1 MLRIIHGPCEPRI
14 RNMLWRLGRHYD
26 GIRRRLRDTLLPS
39 VLAAAHSVQDEAVDQ
54 LIPVAPKV
62 LQPGRMLGDHL
73 QDWPGLATINDIE
86 QRLDAIGLFE
96 ALHVEDAHPG
106 EEVECRA
113 DSIKE
118 SAKLKSEFSRRFA
131 GFDHPLGNFQ
141 AAMLRWIDRM
151 AA

>member
-1 MLRIIHGPCEPRI
+1 
-14 RNMLWRLGRHYD
+14 
-26 GIRRRLRDTLLPS
+26 
-39 VLAAAHSVQDEAVDQ
+39 LAAAYSVQDEAVDQ

-73 QDWPGLATINDIE
+73 QDWPGLTTINDIE
-86 QRLDAIGLFE
+86 QRPNAIGLFE

-131 GFDHPLGNFQ
+131 GFDHHLSNFQ
-141 AAMLRWIDRM
+141 AAMLRRIDRM